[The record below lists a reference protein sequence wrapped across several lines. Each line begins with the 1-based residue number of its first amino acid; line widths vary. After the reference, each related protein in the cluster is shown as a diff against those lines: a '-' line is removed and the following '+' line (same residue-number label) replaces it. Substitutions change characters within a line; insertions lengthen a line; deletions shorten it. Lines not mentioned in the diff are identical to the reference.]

1 MAFKN
6 YGEPRTPST
15 HLLATTRSDPHSMS
29 YNSRTEKDI
38 FKFPKLLRE
47 NITFAITLDKS
58 LNILRVTQAEI
69 LRGRI
74 FSTF

>member
-1 MAFKN
+1 MALKN
-6 YGEPRTPST
+6 YGKPRIPST
-15 HLLATTRSDPHSMS
+15 HLQRSSFNVLF
-29 YNSRTEKDI
+29 NSRTEKDI

-74 FSTF
+74 FLIRKIID